1 MSNYDSDAL
10 VEGLTVLFPFLTF
23 GMIMLI
29 WITIFVFI
37 IALWIVFSY
46 PYYKMAKR
54 AGLPNPWLIFIPLGC
69 YYILLHLSRREFNIF
84 NWIKTNDRT
93 KVFWYFLI
101 GYGGF
106 FVATLVLS
114 VLSSI
119 PIIQFLFIFV
129 NYAVT
134 MAFSFALYVFLWRVN
149 YDILMTYG
157 MQEHAMWASIV
168 SCFVPIVM
176 TVFSFIIMNNEPD
189 YTI

>member
-1 MSNYDSDAL
+1 MSSYDSDAL
-10 VEGLTVLFPFLTF
+10 VEAMALMFPFMTM
-23 GMIMLI
+23 GMVILV
-29 WITIFVFI
+29 WAAIFIFL
-37 IALWIVFSY
+37 IALGIVFCI

-54 AGLPNPWLIFIPLGC
+54 AGLPNPWLVFIPLGS
-69 YYILLHLSRREFNIF
+69 YYILLNLSRREFNIF

-101 GYGGF
+101 GYGGYF
-106 FVATLVLS
+106 AVSMVLS

-119 PIIQFLFIFV
+119 PVIQFLFIFV
-129 NYAVT
+129 YYAFNMLFMV
-134 MAFSFALYVFLWRVN
+134 AQYIFIWRVN
-149 YDILMTYG
+149 YDILMTYR

-168 SCFVPIVM
+168 SCFVPVVM

>member
-1 MSNYDSDAL
+1 MSGEAESLLA
-10 VEGLTVLFPFLTF
+10 GLYVLFPFLTF
-23 GMIMLI
+23 GMIMVF
-29 WITIFVFI
+29 WVFI
-37 IALWIVFSY
+37 FIFAIALGIALSF

-54 AGLPNPWLIFIPLGC
+54 AGLPNPWLVFIPFGC
-69 YYILLHLSRREFNIF
+69 LYILLNLSRREFNIF

-93 KVFWYFLI
+93 KVFWYALI
-101 GYGGF
+101 GYGGYF
-106 FVATLVLS
+106 GVSIVMAILCN
-114 VLSSI
+114 I

-129 NYAVT
+129 NYMV
-134 MAFSFALYVFLWRVN
+134 MLAFSFAIYVFNWRIY

-168 SCFVPIVM
+168 SCFVPLVM